1 MARPLKEKAPL
12 SHVKSFRLNDEDN
25 TKMDRNVAKSGRSAS
40 ELFRLL
46 FVENEIVI
54 TPSLRP
60 TAPKPPKPQSAHDA
74 KLLFL
79 LAQLSNNVNQIAH
92 RLNAD
97 HKAGIVKPGTYE
109 SIQSELLILAEKAKA
124 LGGR

>member
-1 MARPLKEKAPL
+1 MARPLKEKEPL
-12 SHVKSFRLNDEDN
+12 SNVHAFRVNDTDDA
-25 TKMDRNVAKSGRSAS
+25 KLKRNVEKSGRTKS
-40 ELFRLL
+40 ELFRL
-46 FVENEIVI
+46 FFIENEIVI

-79 LAQLSNNVNQIAH
+79 LAQISNNVNQIAH
-92 RLNAD
+92 RLNSD
-97 HKAGIVKPGTYE
+97 HKAGIIKPGTYE

-124 LGGR
+124 LGVR